1 MWHQASTD
9 KPPHKQNG
17 KKDNKM
23 KGLLLTL
30 LLGTLEVIALTTG
43 GGDLLTDG
51 PPEAASEVVASRREE
66 GGVQAEVLV
75 DAERPDISDLEPAAP
90 AADLI

>member
-9 KPPHKQNG
+9 KPPHKPNG

-23 KGLLLTL
+23 KGLLLTI
-30 LLGTLEVIALTTG
+30 LLGTLEVAATMTG

-51 PPEAASEVVASRREE
+51 PAEAASQIVASRKEE
-66 GGVQAEVLV
+66 SGVQAEVLV